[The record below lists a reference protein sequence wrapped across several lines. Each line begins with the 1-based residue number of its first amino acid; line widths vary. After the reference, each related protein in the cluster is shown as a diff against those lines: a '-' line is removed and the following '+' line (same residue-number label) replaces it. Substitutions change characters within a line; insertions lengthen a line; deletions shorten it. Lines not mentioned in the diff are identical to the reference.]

1 MTMMSLS
8 LLLLLCGSAL
18 VNSASINNKLEHKV
32 NEVELLLHDIEQVIE
47 NVEKGKYW
55 MINFIKDLGSGL
67 AFYFL

>member
-55 MINFIKDLGSGL
+55 MIILL
-67 AFYFL
+67 